1 LHDEGAVGFFGDL
14 GGEVVLF
21 VLEVGELHFDE
32 FVQGEGGVE
41 AGEESFAETGVAEF
55 DDGFEGLG
63 SGFEGAFFGI
73 GQGGRHGERV
83 AESGVGGPRLLIGA
97 FSRLADGLGRDS
109 LRAVPLVDV
118 RNLKV
123 WFPIRTGIFR
133 RHTGD
138 VKAVDDVS
146 FTIEKGT
153 TVGLVGESGSGKTTI
168 GRALLKL
175 IPATA
180 GEVHYEGS
188 DILPLSEGE
197 VRPYRRRMQM
207 IFQDPFGSL
216 NPRLSIFQII
226 GEAMEIHFPEMNR
239 EARRERVADLL
250 KKVDLKPEMMERY
263 PHEFSGGQ
271 RQRIGIARAL
281 AVEPNFIVCDEPVSA
296 LDVSVQAQIVNLLQD
311 LQEQL
316 GLTYLFIAHDLA
328 VVEHI
333 SDHVLV
339 MYHGKIVESAPAEAI
354 YQNPQ
359 HDYTKKLLAAVPTF
373 A

>member
-1 LHDEGAVGFFGDL
+1 MPL
-14 GGEVVLF
+14 
-21 VLEVGELHFDE
+21 LE
-32 FVQGEGGVE
+32 
-41 AGEESFAETGVAEF
+41 
-55 DDGFEGLG
+55 
-63 SGFEGAFFGI
+63 
-73 GQGGRHGERV
+73 
-83 AESGVGGPRLLIGA
+83 
-97 FSRLADGLGRDS
+97 
-109 LRAVPLVDV
+109 V

-123 WFPIRTGIFR
+123 YFPIRTGVFR
-133 RHTGD
+133 RHTSD

-146 FTIEKGT
+146 FTIEPGT

-175 IPATA
+175 IPATS
-180 GEVHYEGS
+180 GS
-188 DILPLSEGE
+188 VIYGGRDVLPLGEGE
-197 VRPYRRRMQM
+197 FRPLRREIQM

-216 NPRLSIFQII
+216 NPRLSISQII
-226 GEAMEIHFPEMNR
+226 GEALEIHFPTMSR
-239 EARRERVADLL
+239 ADRRERVAELL
-250 KKVDLKPEMMERY
+250 KLTGLKPEMMERY

-281 AVEPNFIVCDEPVSA
+281 AVEPKFIVCDEPVSA

-339 MYHGKIVESAPAEAI
+339 MYHGKIVESATAEAI
-354 YQNPQ
+354 YENPQ
-359 HDYTKKLLAAVPTF
+359 HDYTRKLLAAVPKF